1 MTNIGVV
8 IPAYN
13 EEDGLPR
20 VLKTICNLNWL
31 SQIVVVNDGST
42 DRTLSVM
49 QEYSNLD
56 ERLLVEHFIENRG
69 KGAALL
75 AGVKRLAEEIGIV
88 IFLDADLIGLSE
100 ANLVRLCEPIIK
112 RCADMTVA
120 VFSHGYWRTDISQ
133 GVFPNLGGQ
142 RCLLRETALEAL
154 TPLEDSGYGVEI
166 GLTST
171 AKHYNWRVL
180 HVDWRGT
187 THTQQEAS
195 LGWKRGFKVRSVM
208 YRQIIKTWSRTSIY
222 QLQESSEGHAWF
234 EKFHRLLDKNP
245 FDKYPLS

>member
-20 VLKTICNLNWL
+20 VLKTISNVDWL
-31 SQIVVVNDGST
+31 SKIVLVNDGST
-42 DRTLSVM
+42 DGTLPIA
-49 QEYSNLD
+49 QEYSSLD
-56 ERLLVEHFIENRG
+56 ERLLVEHSIKNRG

-75 AGVKRLAEEIGIV
+75 AGVKRLTEDIEVV

-100 ANLVRLCEPIIK
+100 ANLVRLCEPIIEG
-112 RCADMTVA
+112 RADMTVA
-120 VFSHGYWRTDISQ
+120 VFCQGYWRTDISQ

-171 AKHYNWRVL
+171 AKHNRWRVV
-180 HVDWRGT
+180 HVDWQGT

-195 LGWKRGFKVRSVM
+195 LGWKKAFKVRSVM
-208 YRQIIKTWSRTSIY
+208 YRQIIKTWSRTTIH
-222 QLQESSEGHAWF
+222 QLQESTESHALV
-234 EKFHRLLDKNP
+234 EKFQRLLD
-245 FDKYPLS
+245 